1 MWVIPFTFAGSHSDS
16 QICKIPM
23 KSLGNSF
30 LLEVQKVSLGDDD
43 CTCIDCLWTGWMY
56 YNKEHLGD
64 RASRME
70 KAVQLLLKAIETDP
84 NSGAA
89 WYLIGRWVEMIVCTK
104 HNEIS
109 CSKWNTSHVQDMF
122 SMKRLLML
130 QLYLSKQGFWYFAK
144 KKQNFVGFSGANS
157 RKNWP
162 ISRDFR
168 GKKNQNSRN
177 NQPISGDFRGRKV
190 KIRRKIGPFRGFLAE
205 KSQFSKDFQG
215 QIIS

>member
-1 MWVIPFTFAGSHSDS
+1 MWVIPFTFADSHSDS

-30 LLEVQKVSLGDDD
+30 LLEVRKVSLGDDG

-109 CSKWNTSHVQDMF
+109 CSKWNTSHLQDMF

-144 KKQNFVGFSGANS
+144 KKQNFAGFSGANL

-168 GKKNQNSRN
+168 EKKNQNSRIN
-177 NQPISGDFRGRKV
+177 RPISGDFRGRKV
-190 KIRRKIGPFRGFLAE
+190 KIRRKIGPFRGILAE